1 MRAFIPAVI
10 VVAALAS
17 SGCGPTVD
25 LKQALKV
32 TSASSGYWDA
42 GVVEGRNKLVPSI
55 TLQIQK
61 NTDQSI
67 RPLSLNVVFRKLPPK
82 GQPVPPGTT
91 GEEDWEDVYFQNV
104 RFDGNVTQPL
114 TVRPNAGYTGDPPQ
128 SRADMLKN
136 SQFRDVRVH
145 VYAKHSASQ
154 WIEIGQFD
162 LPRQLITAQ

>member
-1 MRAFIPAVI
+1 MRALIPALILVPL
-10 VVAALAS
+10 VAS
-17 SGCGPTVD
+17 SGCGPNVD
-25 LKQALKV
+25 LKQALRV
-32 TSASSGYWDA
+32 TSLSSGYWDA
-42 GVVEGRNKLVPSI
+42 GVVDGRNKIVPSI
-55 TLQIQK
+55 TLKVEK

-67 RPLSLNVVFRKLPPK
+67 RPLSLNVVFRKLPLK
-82 GQPVPPGTT
+82 GQPVQPGTT

-104 RFDGNVTQPL
+104 RFDGNATQAL
-114 TVRPNAGYTGDPPQ
+114 TVRPKVGYTGDPPQ

-154 WIEIGQFD
+154 WIEVGQFD

>member
-1 MRAFIPAVI
+1 MRAFLPALI

-17 SGCGPTVD
+17 SGCGPNVD
-25 LKQALKV
+25 LKQALTV
-32 TSASSGYWDA
+32 TSVSSGYWDA
-42 GVVEGRNKLVPSI
+42 GVVEGRNKLLPSI
-55 TLQIQK
+55 TLKVEK
-61 NTDQSI
+61 NTDRSI

-82 GQPVPPGTT
+82 GQPVQPGTT

-104 RFDGNVTQPL
+104 KFDGNVTQPL
-114 TVRPNAGYTGDPPQ
+114 TVRPQAGYTGDPPQ

-154 WIEIGQFD
+154 WVEIGQFD
-162 LPRQLITAQ
+162 LPRQLLTAQ